1 MGGEDEWKKYIVSRH
16 RATARSSQLNIPF
29 TRIQEPALDAFE
41 DIEMIESAARNY
53 EKWRE
58 EPDTSAFAPI
68 SGTSSTNLPEVIA
81 ERLRASM
88 YYLQPRSFARLGE
101 KLYGKGVSASQW
113 AAKEIR
119 CRLGPGDQGYAAL
132 PQMTSGFE
140 VNYHIYNT
148 VMLSRSAPMNLDV
161 KIEHDSHSSPIRI
174 DADFG
179 KPYKITISGFPLKL
193 KAASQS
199 SWP

>member
-101 KLYGKGVSASQW
+101 KYIFRASISL
-113 AAKEIR
+113 AAHWLAET
-119 CRLGPGDQGYAAL
+119 PL
-132 PQMTSGFE
+132 P
-140 VNYHIYNT
+140 YN
-148 VMLSRSAPMNLDV
+148 LLRSAPMNLDV

-179 KPYKITISGFPLKL
+179 KPYKVTISGFPLKL